1 MEILGPLLIAFF
13 TALAVTP
20 VVRKFAIKFKAVD
33 CPNAR
38 KVHHNIMPR
47 LGGLAICLA
56 FWVTVLLTQEI
67 TREIGG
73 LLVGGAI
80 ICLVGVWDDFK
91 NVSPKTKLLAQIIA
105 ACVVVAAGIRVDFL
119 TNPLEGLIGM
129 EFFQHPTIGLWIFS
143 YPLTVLWIIGITNA
157 VNLIDGLDGLA
168 AGVSSIAALT
178 LGVVSLLEGQGNAS
192 VLFFIL
198 AASALGFLF
207 YNFYPASIFMG
218 DTGSLFLGFNLST
231 LAIIGLTKSTTIIS
245 LFLPIIILGIP
256 IFDTLFAIFRRF
268 VNGKPIFSP
277 DKEHL
282 HHRLLALGL
291 THRLTVLTIY
301 GISLLLGA
309 SAVIMSL
316 VTTAQGMLL
325 MVAVTLGVF
334 IAADK
339 VGILQAKGR
348 KENPQDKKVYHHA
361 K

>member
-1 MEILGPLLIAFF
+1 MKIFGPLLLAFV

-20 VVRKFAIKFKAVD
+20 LIRKFAIKFKAVD
-33 CPNAR
+33 CPSTR

-47 LGGLAICLA
+47 LGGLAICLS
-56 FWVTVLLTQEI
+56 FWATVLLTQEL
-67 TREIGG
+67 TREIAG
-73 LLVGGAI
+73 LLAGGAV

-91 NVSPKTKLLAQIIA
+91 SVSPKTKLIAQILA
-105 ACVVVAAGIRVDFL
+105 ACLVVASGIRVEFL
-119 TNPLEGLIGM
+119 TNPLEGLISM
-129 EFFQHPTIGLWIFS
+129 ELFQHPTIGLWIFS

-178 LGVVSLLEGQGNAS
+178 LGVVSLLEGRGS
-192 VLFFIL
+192 ISILFFIL
-198 AASALGFLF
+198 AASAIGFLF

-218 DTGSLFLGFNLST
+218 DTGALFLGFNLST
-231 LAIIGLTKSTTIIS
+231 LAIIGLTKSTTVIS
-245 LFLPIIILGIP
+245 VFLPIIILGIP

-301 GISLLLGA
+301 GISLLLGV
-309 SAVIMSL
+309 SAVVMSL

-325 MVAVTLGVF
+325 MVVVTLGVL

-339 VGILQAKGR
+339 VGILHARGR
-348 KENPQDKKVYHHA
+348 TEKPQEKKAYNHA